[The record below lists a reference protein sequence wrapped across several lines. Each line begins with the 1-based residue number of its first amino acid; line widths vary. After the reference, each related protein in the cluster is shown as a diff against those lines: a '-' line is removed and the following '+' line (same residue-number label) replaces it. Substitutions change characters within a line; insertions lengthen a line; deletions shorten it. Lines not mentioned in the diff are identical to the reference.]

1 MRITF
6 LGTGTS
12 VGVPMIGCGCEVC
25 RSDDPRD
32 KRLRT
37 GLMVE
42 MTGDGGERRMVI
54 DVSADFRQQALRE
67 KIDRLDALLITH
79 CHADHVFGLD
89 DIRPIN
95 FRHGPIP
102 VFASEGAWRGLRRI
116 FSYIF
121 EREHIGGGL
130 PQLVPHVI
138 EGEFETCGLRVTP
151 VPVIHGKGEVTG
163 FRFGPFGEARAQ
175 AAFITDCN
183 LISDESLEKLR
194 GLDLL
199 IIDALRYKPH
209 PTHLHV
215 EQSLAYIAELKPR
228 RALLT
233 HIGHDIK
240 HNEASRRL
248 PENVELAYDGLS
260 IEL

>member
-1 MRITF
+1 MRLTF

-12 VGVPMIGCGCEVC
+12 VGVPMIGCDCDVC
-25 RSDDPRD
+25 RSDDSRD
-32 KRLRT
+32 KRSRT

-42 MTGDGGERRMVI
+42 TTVEGGERRMVI

-67 KIDRLDALLITH
+67 NIDRLDALLITH

-95 FRHGPIP
+95 FRHGAVP
-102 VFASEGAWRGLRRI
+102 VYASEVTWRGLRRI

-121 EREHIGGGL
+121 DREHIGGGL

-138 EGEFETCGLRVTP
+138 EGDFEACGLRITP
-151 VPVIHGKGEVTG
+151 VPVIHGKSEVTG
-163 FRFGPFGEARAQ
+163 FRFCPVGDSHAQ

-183 LISDESLEKLR
+183 QIPGESLDKLR
-194 GLDLL
+194 DLDLL
-199 IIDALRYKPH
+199 IIDAVRYKPH
-209 PTHLHV
+209 PTHLSV

-240 HNEASRRL
+240 HSEASRRL

-260 IEL
+260 IEF

>member
-12 VGVPMIGCGCEVC
+12 VGVPMIGCDCEVC
-25 RSDDPRD
+25 RSNDPRD
-32 KRLRT
+32 NRLRT
-37 GLMVE
+37 GLMIE
-42 MTGDGGERRMVI
+42 NGGRRLVI

-95 FRHGPIP
+95 FRHGSIP
-102 VFASEGAWRGLRRI
+102 LYASESTWRGLRRV
-116 FSYIF
+116 FFYVF

-130 PQLVPHVI
+130 PQLIPQVI
-138 EGEFETCGLRVTP
+138 EGDFETCGLRVTP
-151 VPVIHGKGEVTG
+151 IPVIHGKGEVTG
-163 FRFGPFGEARAQ
+163 FRFSDGEHSL
-175 AAFITDCN
+175 AFITDCN
-183 LISDESLEKLR
+183 LIPETSLEKLR
-194 GLDLL
+194 QLDLL

-215 EQSLAYIAELKPR
+215 EQTLKYIAEVKPR

-240 HNEASRRL
+240 YIESSRRL
-248 PENVELAYDGLS
+248 PENVEIAYDGLRV
-260 IEL
+260 EL

>member
-1 MRITF
+1 MKITF

-12 VGVPMIGCGCEVC
+12 VGVPMVGCECVVC
-25 RSDDPRD
+25 RSNDPRD
-32 KRLRT
+32 NRLRT
-37 GLMVE
+37 GVMIE
-42 MTGDGGERRMVI
+42 NGGRRLVI

-89 DIRPIN
+89 DIRPFN
-95 FRHGPIP
+95 FRQGPIP
-102 VFASEGAWRGLRRI
+102 LYASESTWQGLRRV
-116 FSYIF
+116 FFYIF

-130 PQLVPHVI
+130 PQLTPQVI
-138 EGEFETCGLRVTP
+138 EGDFETCGLQVTP
-151 VPVIHGKGEVTG
+151 IPVIHGKGEVTG
-163 FRFGPFGEARAQ
+163 FRFSDGVHSL
-175 AAFITDCN
+175 AFITDCN
-183 LISDESLEKLR
+183 LIPESSLEKLR
-194 GLDLL
+194 RLDLL

-215 EQSLAYIAELKPR
+215 EQTLKYIADVRPR
-228 RALLT
+228 HALLT

-240 HNEASRRL
+240 YIDAGRHL
-248 PENVELAYDGLS
+248 PENVEIAYDGLS

>member
-25 RSDDPRD
+25 SSNDPRD

-42 MTGDGGERRMVI
+42 KTVEDGGRRMII

-67 KIDRLDALLITH
+67 RIDRLDALLITH

-89 DIRPIN
+89 DVRPIN
-95 FRHGPIP
+95 FKRGPIP
-102 VFASEGAWRGLRRI
+102 VYGSEETWRGLRRI

-130 PQLVPHVI
+130 PQLIPHVI
-138 EGEFETCGLRVTP
+138 DGEFETCGLRVTP
-151 VPVIHGKGEVTG
+151 VPVIHGKGEVLG
-163 FRFGPFGEARAQ
+163 FRFGDARAQ

-183 LISDESLEKLR
+183 LIPDESLEKLR
-194 GLDLL
+194 DLDLM
-199 IIDALRYKPH
+199 IIDALRFKPH

-215 EQSLAYIAELKPR
+215 EQSLAYVAELKPR

-233 HIGHDIK
+233 HISHDIK
-240 HNEASRRL
+240 YNEVSRRL
-248 PENVELAYDGLS
+248 PENVELAYDGLQ